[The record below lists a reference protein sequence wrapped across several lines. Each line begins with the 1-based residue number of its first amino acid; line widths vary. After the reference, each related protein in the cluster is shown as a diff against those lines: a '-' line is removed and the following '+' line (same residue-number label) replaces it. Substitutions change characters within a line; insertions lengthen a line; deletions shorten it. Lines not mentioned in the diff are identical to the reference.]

1 MSFKR
6 GVVDEQLL
14 LQDAGSL
21 TATGNGT
28 ALDLGSGFAPEGGLP
43 VQAAIDASVVDRTT
57 GDETYTVKLQ
67 DSPDG
72 TTYTDRTPDTS
83 ILAAGQTVLQGM
95 IHARYVRLV
104 RTLAGTTP
112 ILTIGKVFLDPISPR
127 GR

>member
-6 GVVDEQLL
+6 GVLDAQLL
-14 LQDAGSL
+14 LQAAGSL

-57 GDETYTVKLQ
+57 GDETYKVKLQ
-67 DSPDG
+67 DSPDDS
-72 TTYTDRTPDTS
+72 TYTDRTPDTS

-104 RTLAGTTP
+104 
-112 ILTIGKVFLDPISPR
+112 
-127 GR
+127 